1 MFHTLFLYEY
11 AFKYCY
17 TFSLVFCQVYLPT
30 FPCFLGVFRHF
41 SHPFIAFYQSSPE
54 LLFQAL
60 LIWHLHPL
68 KKCLLHHN
76 RILLLALFLLLGLLG
91 REGYMHK
98 KYPMID
104 LMSGVNLSGDFFQ
117 RSDLFWSGS
126 LLFCL
131 FYLCGSIFF
140 YQHEL
145 LKRCRLERGTWIVY
159 ASVVLFSV
167 FAGKLGFSFETY
179 RTLVRYGYGIVFP
192 VLILAAGIWYKRRKM
207 GRREQIHEENTDK

>member
-1 MFHTLFLYEY
+1 
-11 AFKYCY
+11 
-17 TFSLVFCQVYLPT
+17 
-30 FPCFLGVFRHF
+30 
-41 SHPFIAFYQSSPE
+41 
-54 LLFQAL
+54 
-60 LIWHLHPL
+60 
-68 KKCLLHHN
+68 
-76 RILLLALFLLLGLLG
+76 
-91 REGYMHK
+91 MHK

-117 RSDLFWSGS
+117 RSDRFWSGS

-145 LKRCRLERGTWIVY
+145 LKRCRLEQGTWIAY
-159 ASVVLFSV
+159 TSAVLFSV

-207 GRREQIHEENTDK
+207 GRREQIYEENTDK